1 MSGKGKRP
9 SLGKGLGDLGLS
21 ELLGDLDS
29 PAVSVAEKPVVTA
42 VAEAVPATKEA
53 IVASDE
59 QPVVETPS
67 EVSASDKIAT
77 TPATQEAPVA
87 AESKAV
93 EQPAT
98 VTQAPPVA
106 ADNKAGINAQL
117 KSLPVDVLKPGRY
130 QPRKTFDEDALE
142 ELANSIKSQG
152 IIQPIVVRPMNEGF
166 EIIAGER
173 RWRAAQRAELAEVP
187 VIVKDL
193 TDEAALAMSLIENI
207 QRRDLNVIEEAEA
220 LDRLIREFRLTH
232 QEVAQAVGKSRTGVT
247 NLLRLLKLNIDVR
260 LLVENGDIE
269 MGHARALLSLEG
281 LEQSKVAQ
289 AIVKKGLS
297 VRQTEVLIRRV
308 HDVKAAHRG
317 EAEKPDPDVL
327 RLQNELA
334 EKLGANVRIQHTAK
348 GKGRLVINYNS
359 LEELQGILE
368 HVDCVEEA
376 EMAS

>member
-1 MSGKGKRP
+1 MSGKRP

-29 PAVSVAEKPVVTA
+29 PAVPVIEKPVATA
-42 VAEAVPATKEA
+42 VAEAVPTATAEA
-53 IVASDE
+53 TNYAGMPVAKAE
-59 QPVVETPS
+59 ETPH
-67 EVSASDKIAT
+67 VAPAVAVAPSA
-77 TPATQEAPVA
+77 
-87 AESKAV
+87 
-93 EQPAT
+93 
-98 VTQAPPVA
+98 VT
-106 ADNKAGINAQL
+106 NAQL
-117 KSLPVDVLKPGRY
+117 KTLPVDLLKPGRY
-130 QPRKTFDEDALE
+130 QPRKVFEEDALQ
-142 ELANSIKSQG
+142 ELADSIKAQG

-173 RWRAAQRAELAEVP
+173 RWRAAQRAELSDVP

-193 TDEAALAMSLIENI
+193 NDEAALAMSLIENI
-207 QRRDLNVIEEAEA
+207 QRRDLNVLEEAEA

-232 QEVAQAVGKSRTGVT
+232 QEVADAVGKSRTNVT
-247 NLLRLLKLNIDVR
+247 NLLRLLKLNVDVR
-260 LLVENGDIE
+260 LLVESGELE

-289 AIVKKGLS
+289 AIVKRGLS
-297 VRQTEVLIRRV
+297 VRQAEVLIRRV

-317 EAEKPDPDVL
+317 ELDKPDPDVL

-334 EKLGANVRIQHTAK
+334 ERLGANVRIQHTAK

-368 HVDCVEEA
+368 QVQCAEEVA
-376 EMAS
+376 AD